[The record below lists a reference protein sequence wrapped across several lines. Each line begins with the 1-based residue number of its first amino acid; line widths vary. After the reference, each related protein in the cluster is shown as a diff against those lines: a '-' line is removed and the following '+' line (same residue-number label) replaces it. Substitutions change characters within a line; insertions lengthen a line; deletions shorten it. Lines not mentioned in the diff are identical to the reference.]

1 MLRSS
6 SRFLLAVAV
15 VLPLACSRSPRQ
27 GGPDRQQPASRPEK
41 EESGPE
47 LAPQLLR
54 ARLDAPQPPAYAT
67 ADPLGKDTWPT
78 VRRLYQAD
86 GYQPAWVGGGEA
98 RARGAGKPGAR
109 VPRRG
114 GGGGPRRRGRAQ
126 SRRLRPGSGRHAA
139 GRPFRRTA
147 PPW

>member
-47 LAPQLLR
+47 LAPQLLK

-78 VRRLYQAD
+78 VRRLYEAN
-86 GYQPAWVGGGEA
+86 GYQPVWIVDGHPRPEIAAVREA
-98 RARGAGKPGAR
+98 
-109 VPRRG
+109 V
-114 GGGGPRRRGRAQ
+114 GRAAEDG
-126 SRRLRPGSGRHAA
+126 LNPADYDL
-139 GRPFRRTA
+139 A
-147 PPW
+147 PADTL